1 MTVKKSVAICGSAL
15 FLCRRI
21 KIKKQNLFETLL
33 AAGVSIIYNNS
44 EKEDRGRYQGWKET

>member
-15 FLCRRI
+15 FLRYR
-21 KIKKQNLFETLL
+21 IKKQNLFETLL
-33 AAGVSIIYNNS
+33 AAGVSIIYNN

>member
-15 FLCRRI
+15 FLRCRI
-21 KIKKQNLFETLL
+21 KNKKQNLFETLL
-33 AAGVSIIYNNS
+33 AAGVSIIYNN